1 MDILKRKRP
10 SHHFCFVFFF
20 SVTISKQQQ
29 QKNYNNNATQ
39 GGEETSKPYA
49 TGISVVT
56 LSTLLYAQKGGDASR
71 PFAKW
76 TVNNLF
82 SYITS

>member
-20 SVTISKQQQ
+20 GHDFETTTTT
-29 QKNYNNNATQ
+29 KNYNNNATQ
-39 GGEETSKPYA
+39 GGEERSKPYA

-71 PFAKW
+71 PFAK
-76 TVNNLF
+76 
-82 SYITS
+82 